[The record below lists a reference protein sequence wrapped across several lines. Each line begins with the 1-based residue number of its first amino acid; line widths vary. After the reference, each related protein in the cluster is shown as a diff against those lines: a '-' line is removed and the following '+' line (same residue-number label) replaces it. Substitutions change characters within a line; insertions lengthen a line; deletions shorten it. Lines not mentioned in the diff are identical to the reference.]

1 MDIVEFAANGVKKVK
16 TTRFKLEPRRPPGR
30 PKATTVADIDR
41 AVIRVARRFFGAK
54 GYGATSM
61 AEVARSARAS
71 KGTVYARFPTK
82 AHLFR
87 AIIDEQIQRTGGWVQ
102 QHGPKPKTLRGML
115 RVYAERALEDSLSA
129 ETLQVNRLI
138 YSEAERFPELGD
150 AAFARGEVGLQQVSR
165 YIQEYAKIEAAPCRD
180 PQLAADMFLS
190 VIRGWY
196 TQMMLRSRPVKSA
209 EIKTYVRRM
218 LKWFM
223 ATRPTW

>member
-1 MDIVEFAANGVKKVK
+1 MDIVEFAANGVKKGK
-16 TTRFKLEPRRPPGR
+16 AIQFKLEPRRSPGR

-61 AEVARSARAS
+61 AEIARAARAS

-82 AHLFR
+82 AHLFK
-87 AIIDEQIQRTGGWVQ
+87 AIVDEQIQRTGGWVQ
-102 QHGPKPKTLRGML
+102 HHLPKPKTLRGLL
-115 RVYAERALEDSLSA
+115 RTYALRALEDSLSA
-129 ETLQVNRLI
+129 ETLQLNRLI
-138 YSEAERFPELGD
+138 YSEAERFPELSD

-165 YIQEYAKIEAAPCRD
+165 YIQDYAELEGIPCRH
-180 PQLAADMFLS
+180 PHLVAESFLTI
-190 VIRGWY
+190 IRGWY
-196 TQMMLRSRPVKSA
+196 AQMMLRSRPVKSA
-209 EIKTYVRRM
+209 EIKAYVQRM

>member
-1 MDIVEFAANGVKKVK
+1 MDVVKFAAHGVKAGKA
-16 TTRFKLEPRRPPGR
+16 TQFKPEPRRSPGR

-61 AEVARSARAS
+61 AEIARAARAS

-87 AIIDEQIQRTGGWVQ
+87 AIVDEQIRRTGGWVQ
-102 QHGPKPKTLRGML
+102 QQGPKPKTLRGML
-115 RVYAERALEDSLSA
+115 RVYAQWALEDSLSA
-129 ETLQVNRLI
+129 ETLQLNRLV

-150 AAFARGEVGLQQVSR
+150 AAFSRGEVGVRQVSG
-165 YIQEYAKIEAAPCRD
+165 YIQEYAAIEGVPCRH
-180 PQLAADMFLS
+180 PRLAADMYLS
-190 VIRGWY
+190 TIRGWY
-196 TQMMLRSRPVKSA
+196 AQMMLRSRPVKSA
-209 EIKTYVRRM
+209 EIKTYVQRM

>member
-1 MDIVEFAANGVKKVK
+1 MDIVRFAADGVKKGGSAQ
-16 TTRFKLEPRRPPGR
+16 FKPEPRRPPGR

-61 AEVARSARAS
+61 AEIARAARAS

-82 AHLFR
+82 AHLFK
-87 AIIDEQIQRTGGWVQ
+87 AIVDEQIQRTGGWVQ

-115 RVYAERALEDSLSA
+115 RVYAEGALEDSLSA
-129 ETLQVNRLI
+129 ETLQLNRLV
-138 YSEAERFPELGD
+138 YSEAGRFPELGD
-150 AAFARGEVGLQQVSR
+150 AAFSRGEVGLRQVSG
-165 YIQEYAKIEAAPCRD
+165 YIQEYAEIEGVPCRR
-180 PQLAADMFLS
+180 PRVAADIYLS
-190 VIRGWY
+190 TIRGWY

-209 EIKTYVRRM
+209 EIKAYVQRM

-223 ATRPTW
+223 ATRPAW